1 MGIFSRS
8 KKKKQRSATAVVD
21 PLPKISRAGQHGV
34 GGGAWDQLAAP
45 RMWLESNWDNAGLY
59 PFITGTARPRLGAPI
74 GYDLTS
80 GSAVAMDHMSLYKSN
95 AITAPSAMVFGL
107 NGFGK
112 SSISGLVAAS
122 VNATGCPLAIFD
134 PIKGEWADFARAIGA
149 DVFQIGIRDN
159 NTKINPLDPGPLAS
173 AGAYI
178 GGDLGRSMRA
188 DAITNIVHNVI
199 ALVRINRG
207 RDKSISDSEATIIKL
222 AVETVMDNEQA
233 PSLKHLLYF
242 FDNPSD
248 NALYASGLGSSREF
262 KETYSELFR
271 SLSALVY
278 GEMSTV
284 FSDRGVSINPGN
296 PGGFCFDSSSIPDSL
311 DRMISAVMMST
322 WRLGMNAI
330 DAHWELAQHEK
341 RIAEEAA
348 DGQVYVPKYT
358 WHGYS
363 SLMDE
368 FWYPVRMADGM
379 VQEVDRLSRTNRSV
393 GVGEWKITHSP
404 KDFLMLANE
413 ADQKIAH
420 SLIEK
425 CGLWVLMAMTSA
437 DLDALSTIRKIEDTE
452 ASWVTGFMSG
462 AQGLEQHSEFKG
474 SDGRVKK
481 GGQKVLAGAGKAL
494 WKVGDSLGI
503 PIQSPK
509 PATLG
514 RLHNTDTRFVK
525 NS

>member
-178 GGDLGRSMRA
+178 GGDLGR
-188 DAITNIVHNVI
+188 
-199 ALVRINRG
+199 
-207 RDKSISDSEATIIKL
+207 
-222 AVETVMDNEQA
+222 
-233 PSLKHLLYF
+233 
-242 FDNPSD
+242 
-248 NALYASGLGSSREF
+248 
-262 KETYSELFR
+262 
-271 SLSALVY
+271 
-278 GEMSTV
+278 
-284 FSDRGVSINPGN
+284 
-296 PGGFCFDSSSIPDSL
+296 
-311 DRMISAVMMST
+311 
-322 WRLGMNAI
+322 
-330 DAHWELAQHEK
+330 
-341 RIAEEAA
+341 
-348 DGQVYVPKYT
+348 
-358 WHGYS
+358 
-363 SLMDE
+363 
-368 FWYPVRMADGM
+368 
-379 VQEVDRLSRTNRSV
+379 
-393 GVGEWKITHSP
+393 
-404 KDFLMLANE
+404 
-413 ADQKIAH
+413 
-420 SLIEK
+420 
-425 CGLWVLMAMTSA
+425 
-437 DLDALSTIRKIEDTE
+437 
-452 ASWVTGFMSG
+452 
-462 AQGLEQHSEFKG
+462 
-474 SDGRVKK
+474 
-481 GGQKVLAGAGKAL
+481 
-494 WKVGDSLGI
+494 
-503 PIQSPK
+503 
-509 PATLG
+509 
-514 RLHNTDTRFVK
+514 
-525 NS
+525 